1 MKFATRDIGADQRFS
16 KLGTVRAIP
25 AHDGIEALQRCFEER
40 RHFQI
45 PDPNQIQPGIRNC
58 PYCIRESDQR
68 NNRPWRPDLR
78 VFGGEMLE
86 RGQREN
92 AISNRPRTNEK
103 AAHARAI
110 MLFNDDRQMNS
121 DCFGPEAHLVI
132 AGLITQLPRHRRW
145 SNRRLFRSLEAGL
158 KIERAGENRER
169 LRTYL
174 DLFSLR
180 IGDRLSRERTARP
193 GKFQRDEELVSR
205 LIVVNV
211 EARQYSNLQ
220 GRRNS
225 AAAFHRYL
233 FGRPDRQFTLLREG
247 TERQANQA

>member
-1 MKFATRDIGADQRFS
+1 
-16 KLGTVRAIP
+16 
-25 AHDGIEALQRCFEER
+25 
-40 RHFQI
+40 
-45 PDPNQIQPGIRNC
+45 
-58 PYCIRESDQR
+58 
-68 NNRPWRPDLR
+68 
-78 VFGGEMLE
+78 
-86 RGQREN
+86 
-92 AISNRPRTNEK
+92 
-103 AAHARAI
+103 
-110 MLFNDDRQMNS
+110 MNS
-121 DCFGPEAHLVI
+121 DGFGPEAHLVI
-132 AGLITQLPRHRRW
+132 AGLITKLSRHRRC
-145 SNRRLFRSLEAGL
+145 SERRLFRSLEAGL

-180 IGDRLSRERTARP
+180 IGDRLSRERAARP

-211 EARQYSNLQ
+211 KARQYSNPQ

-233 FGRPDRQFTLLREG
+233 FGRPDRQFTLLCEG